1 MFRINTLAI
10 LIFILVVA
18 SILAVAN
25 KNIYGYILRDAD
37 NHQLESFDML
47 AKDGEA
53 GQRSCGKLKNEM
65 KFVTQIWSQF
75 CSHLRLY

>member
-10 LIFILVVA
+10 LIFILVVG
-18 SILAVAN
+18 N

-53 GQRSCGKLKNEM
+53 GQRSRGKQK
-65 KFVTQIWSQF
+65 
-75 CSHLRLY
+75 

>member
-10 LIFILVVA
+10 LIFILV
-18 SILAVAN
+18 VAN

-53 GQRSCGKLKNEM
+53 GQRSRGKLKNEM
-65 KFVTQIWSQF
+65 KFGTQIWSRF